1 MFQGLDNAPQI
12 LNIERPE
19 LGLTAFIVIDQP
31 SFDISAG
38 GIRTKTYSS
47 NAAALDD
54 AKALARAMTIK
65 CALGGL
71 PVGGAKAVVK
81 LHAGL
86 RREEAFIHLG
96 EVVESL
102 AGRFRTAGD
111 LGTFEHDLQL
121 MATRTGFVHT
131 NEQELGRSVALGL
144 VACIESVRSEV
155 FAEYPSVLRVSVQG
169 AGAIG
174 SSVAKELSNEGY
186 EILISDLDETK
197 ALETGHKV
205 LPASAALFAEV
216 DILSPCA
223 IGSVVSNSTWSKLRS
238 KIICGAANNIVSGL
252 DVHWHLHRNGTIF
265 IPDVVSSAGAVV
277 DGIGE
282 SVLGMSDRTDLIL
295 KLGETAK
302 QILQL
307 SQTND
312 EPPHLAAL
320 SLAASRIA
328 SRS

>member
-1 MFQGLDNAPQI
+1 MFESFDTAPQI
-12 LNIERPE
+12 VHIDRPE

-31 SFDISAG
+31 SFEISAG
-38 GIRTKTYSS
+38 GVRTKTYPS

-86 RREEAFIHLG
+86 HREKAFIYLG

-121 MATRTGFVHT
+121 MATRTDFVHT
-131 NEQELGRSVALGL
+131 NEQALGRSVALGL
-144 VACIESVRSEV
+144 LACVESVRSEI
-155 FAEYPSVLRVSVQG
+155 FADGPAVLRVSVQG

-174 SSVAKELSNEGY
+174 SSVAKELSANGY
-186 EILISDLDETK
+186 KVIVSDLDETK
-197 ALETGHKV
+197 ALATGHSV
-205 LPASAALFAEV
+205 LPACESLCAEV

-223 IGSVVSNSTWSKLRS
+223 IGGVISDSTWSKLRS
-238 KIICGAANNIVSGL
+238 KLICGAANNIVSSL
-252 DVHWHLHRNGTIF
+252 DVHWHLHRKGAVF

-282 SVLGMSDRTDLIL
+282 SVLGMSDRTSLIL

-302 QILQL
+302 QVFQI
-307 SQTND
+307 SQKND

-320 SLAASRIA
+320 GLAASRIA
-328 SRS
+328 SRN